1 MHKSLGG
8 EQSRSQSDKKGQSGG
23 SIHKGSSSV
32 TSHTMESLLDP
43 VLQIRMHLNIELLQS
58 LAWGL
63 SASVVVIPI
72 AVQSVDGPAN
82 VLFVVWIIGMWFVGG
97 IPMGKCIGR

>member
-1 MHKSLGG
+1 MVLST
-8 EQSRSQSDKKGQSGG
+8 R
-23 SIHKGSSSV
+23 KGSFSV

-43 VLQIRMHLNIELLQS
+43 VRQIRMYLTTELLQS

-72 AVQSVDGPAN
+72 AVQSADGPAN
-82 VLFVVWIIGMWFVGG
+82 VLFVVWTIGMWFVGG